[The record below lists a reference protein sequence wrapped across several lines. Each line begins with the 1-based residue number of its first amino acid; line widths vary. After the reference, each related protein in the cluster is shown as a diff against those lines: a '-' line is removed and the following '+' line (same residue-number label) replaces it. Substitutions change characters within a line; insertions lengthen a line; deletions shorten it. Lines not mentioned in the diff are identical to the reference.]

1 MSRQQRLESVLS
13 QALATEHLEV
23 IDESH
28 QHSRGLE
35 THYKIV
41 LVSPVFE
48 GLRTVAR
55 HQKIY
60 ALVQKEME
68 SGLHALTMHLF
79 TPAEWQQGGS
89 VPDSP
94 SCRGGSKWD
103 K

>member
-89 VPDSP
+89 VTDSP